1 MEVTT
6 FEAYEALINQLNELS
21 YYYYVLDQPKG
32 TDAEYDQLYRCLLEA
47 EARHPEWMSPDSP
60 SQRVGDQ
67 LLEGFNKVTHAQPM
81 YSLSNAFNRQEV
93 EAFIER
99 VEKALGYSPEL
110 LCECKIDGLAVAL
123 TYENGRFVRGA
134 TRGDGSVGEDI
145 THNLKTIP
153 SIPLR
158 IRQNYHLEVRGEAYM
173 PKVIFAQ
180 LNEEREGQGLEPLA
194 NPRNAAAGALRQINP
209 QAAKERKLNIFL
221 YGAVATDTFKPESQ
235 SQLFDLLKEAGLRT
249 NEFRRL
255 CTTSDEVMSFIE
267 EVGKTRHD
275 LPYDIDG
282 VVIKV
287 NRFSD
292 QEQLGFT
299 VKAPRWAIA
308 YKFPAEVA
316 ETRVLDVEWT
326 VGRTG
331 VVTPTAVMTPVR
343 LAGTMVQRATLHNI
357 DFIQALDLR
366 IGDRVKLHKAGDI
379 IPEILEVILSERAQ
393 DSHPLPL
400 PSQCPE
406 CQSQLERL
414 EGEVALRCTNP
425 LCPAQILASLSHF
438 VSRDAMNV
446 VGLGKKVMEQLV
458 EKKLVHTV
466 ADLYDLKVTD
476 LLTLEKIGEKSA
488 QKLIDAIEV
497 SKSNSLDKLLFGL
510 GIRHVGE
517 RASRLLAQTFG
528 TMSALQVASQEEI
541 MEIEGLGK
549 MIAQSVKLY
558 FSREDSRHLIERL
571 EGAGVQ
577 MTYSGVTIN
586 ENSSDDHPFAN
597 KTVVITGTFES
608 YTRKDLKSQLEALGA
623 KVTGSVS
630 KNIDILLAGQDA
642 GSKLSKAEE
651 LGISIIDESSLTQIL

>member
-1 MEVTT
+1 MQVTS
-6 FEAYEALINQLNELS
+6 FEEYKSLLEKINELS

-32 TDAEYDQLYRCLLEA
+32 TDADYDQLYRTLVEA
-47 EARHPEWMSPDSP
+47 EALHPEWISPDSP

-67 LLEGFNKVTHAQPM
+67 LLEGFSKVTHLQPM

-93 EAFIER
+93 EAFIDR
-99 VEKALGYSPEL
+99 VEKGLGHPTSF

-123 TYENGRFVRGA
+123 TYEDGRFVRGA
-134 TRGDGSVGEDI
+134 TRGDGSVGEEI
-145 THNLKTIP
+145 THNLRTIP

-158 IRQNYHLEVRGEAYM
+158 LRQAINLEVRGEAYM
-173 PKVIFAQ
+173 PKAVFAQ

-221 YGAVATDTFKPESQ
+221 YGAVETDSFQPESQ

-249 NEFRRL
+249 NDFRRL
-255 CTTSDEVMSFIE
+255 CHTSEEVMAFIE
-267 EVGKTRHD
+267 EVGQARHD

-287 NRFSD
+287 NGF
-292 QEQLGFT
+292 QEQGQLGFT

-379 IPEILEVILSERAQ
+379 IPEILRVVLSERPQ
-393 DSHPLPL
+393 DSQALPI

-406 CQSQLERL
+406 CQSHLERL

-425 LCPAQILASLSHF
+425 LCPAQRLANLSHF
-438 VSRDAMNV
+438 VSRDAMNI

-458 EKKLVHTV
+458 DRELVHTA
-466 ADLYDLKVTD
+466 ADLYDLRVEDLVSLDKV
-476 LLTLEKIGEKSA
+476 GEKSA
-488 QKLIDAIEV
+488 QKLLDAIAL
-497 SKSNSLDKLLFGL
+497 SKGQSLDKLLFGL

-517 RASRLLAQTFG
+517 RAARLLAQKFG
-528 TMSALQVASQEEI
+528 SMTALQAASQEDI

-549 MIAQSVKLY
+549 TVAQSVRDYLD
-558 FSREDSRHLIERL
+558 REDSNHLIERL
-571 EGAGVQ
+571 GQAGVQ
-577 MTYSGVTIN
+577 MTYAGVTIN
-586 ENSSDDHPFAN
+586 ADQGDLHPFAD
-597 KTVVITGTFES
+597 KRVVITGTFEA
-608 YTRKDLKSQLEALGA
+608 YNRKDLKAQLEQLGA

-630 KNIDILLAGQDA
+630 KKTDILLAGQAA
-642 GSKLSKAEE
+642 GSKLTKAEE
-651 LGISIIDESSLTQIL
+651 LGISIMDESQLAQIL